1 MSTST
6 PSRYISRLR
15 EKFRGCP
22 DFHIRTIRGFGYMAL
37 PGGKRM
43 ANKPDKIPSSL
54 RWTTF
59 WIVFALIVLS
69 VALALALY
77 SAGQYLV
84 LLLGVDVQPDAYMLW
99 VPLIALAVSA
109 ILGTVL
115 AIVLNRYY
123 LRPVAQLLRRR
134 APSRRGTSA
143 SASPRA
149 RTRATSPSASGAST
163 R

>member
-1 MSTST
+1 
-6 PSRYISRLR
+6 
-15 EKFRGCP
+15 
-22 DFHIRTIRGFGYMAL
+22 
-37 PGGKRM
+37 M

-84 LLLGVDVQPDAYMLW
+84 LLLGVDLQPDAYMLW

-123 LRPVAQLLRRR
+123 LRPVPGREGLVARLPQHLTHQAAGAGVVLGHENVEHAAFLLFLTIFHIVCYYSIVFSHRR
-134 APSRRGTSA
+134 SFLTDS
-143 SASPRA
+143 
-149 RTRATSPSASGAST
+149 
-163 R
+163 

>member
-1 MSTST
+1 
-6 PSRYISRLR
+6 
-15 EKFRGCP
+15 
-22 DFHIRTIRGFGYMAL
+22 
-37 PGGKRM
+37 M

-115 AIVLNRYY
+115 AIVLN
-123 LRPVAQLLRRR
+123 
-134 APSRRGTSA
+134 APARRGTSA